1 MTNKKKCLS
10 YIARKMY
17 VDGLSDEQLTMDILE
32 SSIGGVCSK
41 GTKLE
46 DTRDH
51 IDFWWTTP
59 KGIKVSIDAKGL
71 HRNKRH
77 DTGFSDN
84 HWVEVRNVLGND
96 GWIYGKA
103 DYISFMAEDMIMF
116 VRPSK
121 LIAIYEEKVMGKEVV
136 GKIPDETYIP
146 YQRNGRNDVIFK
158 MPNQHLKEISSFI
171 VKLS

>member
-1 MTNKKKCLS
+1 
-10 YIARKMY
+10 
-17 VDGLSDEQLTMDILE
+17 
-32 SSIGGVCSK
+32 
-41 GTKLE
+41 
-46 DTRDH
+46 
-51 IDFWWTTP
+51 
-59 KGIKVSIDAKGL
+59 
-71 HRNKRH
+71 
-77 DTGFSDN
+77 
-84 HWVEVRNVLGND
+84 
-96 GWIYGKA
+96 
-103 DYISFMAEDMIMF
+103 MAEDMIMF